1 MMRRLW
7 TRLKHWLIYDVF
19 TAEVFRFDKLAAH
32 RNQLTVMIKARDSL
46 GGKISKSG
54 WINKPFTANER
65 GKLMHGYDRAKK
77 ILTNAGAR
85 DIFKTWWIASHP
97 GGTCKIN
104 DIVDSNLK
112 TEFDNL
118 YVCDCSVIPDEW
130 GRPPVWSILSLG
142 KRLGKR
148 LAGSK
153 AGAAARA

>member
-1 MMRRLW
+1 MTDMTLP
-7 TRLKHWLIYDVF
+7 WLIYDIF
-19 TAEVFRFDKLAAH
+19 TAEVFRFDKLSNK
-32 RNQLTVMIKARDSL
+32 NQLTVMIKAKDAL
-46 GGKISKSG
+46 GGKIGKSG
-54 WINKPFTANER
+54 WINKPFTAAER
-65 GKLMHGYDRAKK
+65 GKLMHGYERAKK
-77 ILTNAGAR
+77 ILANAGAK

-130 GRPPVWSILSLG
+130 GRPPVYSILCLG

-153 AGAAARA
+153 AEAKAAA